1 MRCAEEEWVGWA
13 VTVVKLVTV
22 SVTQQ
27 SSSSSLLVL
36 DGRTAVEV
44 EATWEWGAEVVV
56 WWTAVD
62 AGYEVTVTVS
72 QQSSSSELVLDGA
85 GALEEVV
92 VATGA
97 VRVVLTAADE
107 G

>member
-1 MRCAEEEWVGWA
+1 M
-13 VTVVKLVTV
+13 
-22 SVTQQ
+22 
-27 SSSSSLLVL
+27 
-36 DGRTAVEV
+36 
-44 EATWEWGAEVVV
+44 

-85 GALEEVV
+85 GALEEVEV
-92 VATGA
+92 TTGA